1 MEIRK
6 WVDSFIDQ
14 FPRFVVQDQK
24 YNYISAR
31 FPGDAQAL
39 AEKVVALVQA
49 QGGADQVFLESILRD
64 TLRGQ

>member
-1 MEIRK
+1 
-6 WVDSFIDQ
+6 
-14 FPRFVVQDQK
+14 VVEDQK

-49 QGGADQVFLESILRD
+49 QCGTDQVFLESILRD
-64 TLRGQ
+64 TLQGQ